1 LPKNPFSRHLKWSDN
16 QDMKDE
22 AVILDSAN
30 ERTSLLGV
38 RVSAGLLVALGC
50 LWGFYALFFIAI
62 LGITG
67 VRTWKSPAST
77 PDNPRRFA
85 TLLVAVITMTA
96 LTWLCVRAAAAL
108 RDARRWG
115 AYVAMAFGLMLL
127 LFSASFI
134 YDMYHPERQGPDE
147 YFGILFVPFT
157 LLIGLWWCIYL
168 NLPHVRATLDSSH

>member
-1 LPKNPFSRHLKWSDN
+1 
-16 QDMKDE
+16 MKVDAE
-22 AVILDSAN
+22 IRDSTN

-50 LWGFYALFFIAI
+50 LWGFYALFFVAI

-67 VRTWKSPAST
+67 VRAWKSHASSL
-77 PDNPRRFA
+77 DNPRRFA
-85 TLLVAVITMTA
+85 TLLLVVIIMTA

-108 RDARRWG
+108 RDARQWG
-115 AYVAMAFGLMLL
+115 AYVAMAFGLLLL
-127 LFSASFI
+127 LFTASFI
-134 YDMYHPERQGPDE
+134 YHMYHPERQGPDE

-168 NLPHVRATLDSSH
+168 NLPHVRAYLNSSH